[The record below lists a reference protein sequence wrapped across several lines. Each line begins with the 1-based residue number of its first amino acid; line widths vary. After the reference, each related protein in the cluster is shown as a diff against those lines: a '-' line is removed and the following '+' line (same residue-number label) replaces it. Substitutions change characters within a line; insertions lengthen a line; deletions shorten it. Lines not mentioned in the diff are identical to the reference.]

1 MRPRGRKIAVISA
14 VVFLLNLQR
23 IVDEITLRN
32 LMFLRERMIEDFSQE
47 SENLL
52 FLTCLLTRTRQQN
65 WFDALLASHQLGILW
80 KPNFRMERKTFEE
93 LSRIFRGDLM
103 KQETRMRKPVSL
115 EKRIAVGLWRLSTG
129 NSYCSCGLQFGLGKS
144 TAKVICQEF
153 EEALCRKKDLF
164 IPFPYMADEVQA
176 VMNDFEEEYHFPQIV
191 GAVDGC
197 HIEINAPPENK
208 EDYFNRKQYY
218 SINVQG
224 IVNPQLHFQHIA
236 VGFPGSIHDS
246 RVLRLSRIFN
256 LAENEE
262 ILTAPTRMV
271 NRVQLRPML
280 VGDSAYPLKNWLL
293 KPFSNRGHLSHQK
306 KRFNAKLSTMRSVV
320 ERAFSML
327 KGLWRALLK
336 KIEQDHTSVQ
346 RTVTAAC
353 VLHNFCLL
361 HGDTFDD
368 ENWPPPDDPDDD
380 DDDDPIDGASTRQ
393 ALLDFLVTQGFL

>member
-1 MRPRGRKIAVISA
+1 M
-14 VVFLLNLQR
+14 
-23 IVDEITLRN
+23 T
-32 LMFLRERMIEDFSQE
+32 
-47 SENLL
+47 
-52 FLTCLLTRTRQQN
+52 
-65 WFDALLASHQLGILW
+65 
-80 KPNFRMERKTFEE
+80 
-93 LSRIFRGDLM
+93 
-103 KQETRMRKPVSL
+103 
-115 EKRIAVGLWRLSTG
+115 
-129 NSYCSCGLQFGLGKS
+129 
-144 TAKVICQEF
+144 
-153 EEALCRKKDLF
+153 
-164 IPFPYMADEVQA
+164 
-176 VMNDFEEEYHFPQIV
+176 EEEYHFPQIV

-218 SINVQG
+218 SINLQG

-236 VGFPGSIHDS
+236 VGFPVSIHDS
-246 RVLRLSRIFN
+246 RVLRLSGIFN

-262 ILTAPTRMV
+262 ILTAPTRMI

-306 KRFNAKLSTMRSVV
+306 KRFNAKLSAMRSVV
-320 ERAFSML
+320 ERAFGML
-327 KGLWRALLK
+327 KGRWRALLK

-361 HGDTFDD
+361 HGDTFDGD
-368 ENWPPPDDPDDD
+368 ENRPPPDDPDND

>member
-1 MRPRGRKIAVISA
+1 
-14 VVFLLNLQR
+14 
-23 IVDEITLRN
+23 
-32 LMFLRERMIEDFSQE
+32 MID
-47 SENLL
+47 
-52 FLTCLLTRTRQQN
+52 R
-65 WFDALLASHQLGILW
+65 
-80 KPNFRMERKTFEE
+80 
-93 LSRIFRGDLM
+93 
-103 KQETRMRKPVSL
+103 
-115 EKRIAVGLWRLSTG
+115 
-129 NSYCSCGLQFGLGKS
+129 SCGLQFGLGKS

-153 EEALCRKKDLF
+153 EEALCRNKDLF
-164 IPFPYMADEVQA
+164 IRFPYTADEVQA

-191 GAVDGC
+191 GVVDGC

-218 SINVQG
+218 SINLQG

-246 RVLRLSRIFN
+246 RVLRLSGIFN
-256 LAENEE
+256 LAESKE

-306 KRFNAKLSTMRSVV
+306 KRFNAKLRAMRSVV
-320 ERAFSML
+320 ERAFDML
-327 KGLWRALLK
+327 KGCWRALLK

-346 RTVTAAC
+346 KTVTAAC
-353 VLHNFCLL
+353 VLDNFCLL

-368 ENWPPPDDPDDD
+368 NKNRPPPDDPDNDN
-380 DDDDPIDGASTRQ
+380 DDDPIDGSSTRQ
-393 ALLDFLVTQGFL
+393 ALLDFLVT

>member
-1 MRPRGRKIAVISA
+1 MRPRGRKIAIISA

-23 IVDEITLRN
+23 IVNEITLRN

-52 FLTCLLTRTRQQN
+52 FLTCLLMRTQRRQGRPTRRAWAWPRPQN
-65 WFDALLASHQLGILW
+65 WFDALLASRQLDILW
-80 KPNFRMERKTFEE
+80 KPNFRMERETFEE

-103 KQETRMRKPVSL
+103 KQETRMRKLVSL

-129 NSYCSCGLQFGLGKS
+129 NSYRSCGLQFGLGKS
-144 TAKVICQEF
+144 TAKVISQEF

-164 IPFPYMADEVQA
+164 IRFPYTADEVQA

-218 SINVQG
+218 SINLQG

-246 RVLRLSRIFN
+246 RVVRLSGIFT

-262 ILTAPTRMV
+262 ILTAPTRIV

-280 VGDSAYPLKNWLL
+280 VGDSAYPLK
-293 KPFSNRGHLSHQK
+293 K
-306 KRFNAKLSTMRSVV
+306 
-320 ERAFSML
+320 
-327 KGLWRALLK
+327 
-336 KIEQDHTSVQ
+336 
-346 RTVTAAC
+346 
-353 VLHNFCLL
+353 
-361 HGDTFDD
+361 
-368 ENWPPPDDPDDD
+368 
-380 DDDDPIDGASTRQ
+380 
-393 ALLDFLVTQGFL
+393 LVTETFFQQRSPFPSKEALQC

>member
-1 MRPRGRKIAVISA
+1 MPSDEDSA
-14 VVFLLNLQR
+14 K
-23 IVDEITLRN
+23 
-32 LMFLRERMIEDFSQE
+32 
-47 SENLL
+47 
-52 FLTCLLTRTRQQN
+52 TRT
-65 WFDALLASHQLGILW
+65 AYEKKSLGLAKTAELDILW
-80 KPNFRMERKTFEE
+80 KPNFGMERETFEE

-115 EKRIAVGLWRLSTG
+115 EKRIAVGLWRLSTV
-129 NSYCSCGLQFGLGKS
+129 NSYRSCGLQFGLGKS

-164 IPFPYMADEVQA
+164 IRFPYTADEVQA

-197 HIEINAPPENK
+197 LIEINAPPENK

-218 SINVQG
+218 SINLRG

-246 RVLRLSRIFN
+246 RVLRLSGIFN

-280 VGDSAYPLKNWLL
+280 VSDSAYPLKNWLL

-306 KRFNAKLSTMRSVV
+306 KRFNAKLSAMRSVV
-320 ERAFSML
+320 ERAFGML
-327 KGLWRALLK
+327 KGRWRALLK
-336 KIEQDHTSVQ
+336 RIEQDHTSVQ

-368 ENWPPPDDPDDD
+368 DENRSPPDDPDNDD
-380 DDDDPIDGASTRQ
+380 DDDNDPIDGASTRQ